1 MGMMLRRHLNKP
13 NEVEEPEKVVEV
25 IEPDTAEVEEPEK
38 VVEVIEP
45 DTAEVEEPEKV
56 VEVENTRKAVEKKTQ
71 TK

>member
-13 NEVEEPEKVVEV
+13 N
-25 IEPDTAEVEEPEK
+25 EVEEPEK